1 MALKDAMRRY
11 FEAYLA
17 AHEREGREPRVEWLE
32 KADPRLYSGPA
43 DSEGYVS
50 WRPAE
55 KTERTPLE
63 SLEDSSGV
71 KLHSSMSDYLN
82 SFWFLAMGGA
92 VKDHFVELFPIV
104 PGAELTELS
113 QYARRYVEA
122 HDGETRFVPIGFDAN
137 QSLLVVIDNETGAVM
152 LADDER
158 GSFELLATSLEE
170 LIGQLTSSLQQRR

>member
-1 MALKDAMRRY
+1 MALKEAMHRY
-11 FEAYLA
+11 FQAYLD

-32 KADPRLYSGPA
+32 EVDPRLYSGPA

-50 WRPAE
+50 WRPEE

-71 KLHSSMSDYLN
+71 KLHSSIGEYFN
-82 SFWFLAMGGA
+82 SFWFLGMGGA
-92 VKDHFVELFPIV
+92 VKDHFVELFPVV
-104 PGAELTELS
+104 PGKELDEIS

-152 LADDER
+152 LEDDER
-158 GSFELLATSLEE
+158 GSLELLATSLDE
-170 LIGQLTSSLQQRR
+170 LIEQLTSSLQQSR